1 MRRKENTTGKIIDI
15 HSPAPTA
22 SSVGPCPTAIQVI
35 AIQYHHWPHQLSS
48 TITDP
53 TSNCFGL
60 CEAVLSNPMRKWALL
75 TMKTV
80 RINEPTRLRSW
91 INILFPLCNYKI
103 WKICVTISSDW
114 SGEHNDLSLH
124 CMIWTCNKIFLSFM
138 ETRHPEGGRGGGG
151 AWFTS

>member
-22 SSVGPCPTAIQVI
+22 SSVGKSLI

-75 TMKTV
+75 TIKTV
-80 RINEPTRLRSW
+80 RIKEPTRLRSW
-91 INILFPLCNYKI
+91 IKILFPLCNYKI
-103 WKICVTISSDW
+103 WKICVTINSDW
-114 SGEHNDLSLH
+114 SGEHTDLSLH
-124 CMIWTCNKIFLSFM
+124 FTIWTCNKTFLSFM
-138 ETRHPEGGRGGGG
+138 ETRHLEGGSGGG